1 MCKPLGL
8 SAAAAVMTDTSHIPA
23 APLQSPLQALSHCET
38 RGSRTWHQSPAA
50 DRDHYRNFAVSLR
63 IPELGEESAGLV
75 TE

>member
-1 MCKPLGL
+1 MCERLGL
-8 SAAAAVMTDTSHIPA
+8 SAAAVIIDTSHIPA
-23 APLQSPLQALSHCET
+23 DTAAAPLRVLSHCET
-38 RGSRTWHQSPAA
+38 RGCGTWHQSPAA